1 MGFTPIFKGQYKMKK
16 GYVRLSNGAYL
27 YRLLRDGK
35 IKPKILSPR
44 VQVMIVPLTEIV
56 IHNLSK

>member
-1 MGFTPIFKGQYKMKK
+1 MKK